1 MENLDSFAIAYP
13 LEILVADN
21 DPAYRTATSQLLIK
35 FGYKPDQ
42 ASDIGDI
49 AHTTAA
55 KTYDVILMDVC
66 MPGIETVLDSS
77 ERNPKLK
84 PLFIAIASTSNSF
97 RTATLL
103 TRMDSHITRP
113 MDELELSLQLKAC
126 SVLAGKCCIRM
137 REHS

>member
-21 DPAYRTATSQLLIK
+21 DAADRAAISQMLVQ

-42 ASDIGDI
+42 ASNIGDI
-49 AHTTAA
+49 VHTTAA
-55 KTYDVILMDVC
+55 KSYDVILVDVSI
-66 MPGIETVLDSS
+66 PGIETVLDSS
-77 ERNPKLK
+77 ERNPRLK
-84 PLFIAIASTSNSF
+84 PLFIAIAGDSNNF
-97 RTATLL
+97 RTTTLL

-113 MDELELSLQLKAC
+113 MDELELSLHLKAC

-137 REHS
+137 KDHS